1 MISSFCSRFSASKA
15 IFWVLLVVV
24 LVGAFLRLFHFS
36 DYLHFQVDQ
45 ARDAL
50 VINRAL
56 DGSILDLPL
65 LGPKAGGTFLRLGP
79 AFYYLQYG
87 SAVLF
92 GDGIASQVFFVALF
106 GIALIPLFFLLARR
120 GFSEPRALAGTA
132 LLSVSLFTVMYS
144 RFGWNPNLL
153 PFFAALGFWALLKA
167 VDEDTL
173 PNRKRHYTWL
183 AAFGLGMATQMHFL
197 AFVTF
202 PVILVLFLVWRRPR
216 LSLSAWL
223 GGVLIIGVLYMPM
236 LLNET
241 KTQFANTR
249 EFFGAVTEKSNKEAH
264 PFLEKL
270 IRNTTEYGLAEV
282 TVLTGYEGAT
292 SPQIETKG
300 LVISSLVCDA
310 KCDHGKW
317 AGLLG
322 LLGFLLVF
330 ISFGVNFFLASL
342 RREKDLYA
350 LLFIWQAI
358 AFILFIPL
366 AYGIAPRF
374 YLVTLPLFFLG
385 PLSVLVMLERLRP
398 GNWWKQLFWLAVGCL
413 VISNLWF
420 VMQRFDELARAK
432 TENVVSAP
440 DRVLKER
447 YRVTYEQQQQIVT
460 EMLALPHAT
469 EYPLYFEGASQYKRA
484 FKYLL
489 SERGVVTDGIPE
501 TTAYHKGVYAVVF
514 HTRPRP
520 EEAVSVFLQAYDVAS
535 FQEFGTL
542 TLAVL
547 TPKSTT
553 PLTDPQA
560 AVSPAGSPRN
570 SVSNPLVPRRF
581 TWREYFNGSN
591 GEAEEVDATDQS
603 PSEGE

>member
-1 MISSFCSRFSASKA
+1 MISSFCSRFSASK
-15 IFWVLLVVV
+15 IGIGILLLVV
-24 LVGAFLRLFHFS
+24 LFGAFLRLFHFS

-56 DGSILDLPL
+56 DGSVLDLPL

-92 GDGIASQVFFVALF
+92 GGGIASQVFFVALF
-106 GIALIPLFFLLARR
+106 GIALLPLFFLLAKR
-120 GFSEPRALAGTA
+120 GFAEEQALAGTA
-132 LLSVSLFTVMYS
+132 LLGVSLFAVLYS

-153 PFFAALGFWALLKA
+153 PFFAVLGFWALLKA
-167 VDEDTL
+167 VDKDTA
-173 PNRKRHYTWL
+173 PKKQRQYVWL

-223 GGVLIIGVLYMPM
+223 GGVLIIGVLYIPM

-249 EFFGAVTEKSNKEAH
+249 EFFGAVTEKSTKESH

-270 IRNTTEYGLAEV
+270 IHSSTEYGLAEIV
-282 TVLTGYEGAT
+282 ILTGYEGAT

-300 LVISSLVCDA
+300 LAVSSLTCDA
-310 KCDHGKW
+310 KCDQGKW
-317 AGLLG
+317 VGLLG

-330 ISFGVNFFLASL
+330 ISFGVNFFRVSL
-342 RREKDLYA
+342 RREKDMYA
-350 LLFIWQAI
+350 LLFVWQAV

-420 VMQRFDELARAK
+420 VMQRFDELAKAK
-432 TENVVSAP
+432 TQNVVSAP

-447 YRVTYEQQQQIVT
+447 YRVTYEQQQQIVAAILT
-460 EMLALPHAT
+460 LPHAT

-489 SERGVVTDGIPE
+489 SERGIVTDGIPE
-501 TTAYHKGVYAVVF
+501 TTAYHRGVYAVVF

-553 PLTDPQA
+553 PLMDPQA
-560 AVSPAGSPRN
+560 AVSPSGGSGN
-570 SVSNPLVPRRF
+570 SVPNPLVPRRF

-591 GEAEEVDATDQS
+591 GEAEEVDTTDQL
-603 PSEGE
+603 PSDGE

>member
-1 MISSFCSRFSASKA
+1 MISSFCSRFSTSK
-15 IFWVLLVVV
+15 ITLGVLLVVV
-24 LVGAFLRLFHFS
+24 LTGAFLRTTHFS

-50 VINRAL
+50 VIDRAL
-56 DGSILDLPL
+56 EGNVLDLPL

-92 GDGIASQVFFVALF
+92 GGDIASQVFFVALF
-106 GIALIPLFFLLARR
+106 GIALLPLFFLFAKR
-120 GFSEPRALAGTA
+120 GFSDEKSLAGTV
-132 LLSVSLFTVMYS
+132 LLSVSLFAIMYS

-153 PFFAALGFWALLKA
+153 SFFAVLGFWALLKA
-167 VDEDTL
+167 VDEDIAPKKQCRYL
-173 PNRKRHYTWL
+173 WL

-216 LSLSAWL
+216 LSLSAWF
-223 GGVLIIGVLYMPM
+223 GGVLIIGALYLPM

-249 EFFGAVTEKSNKEAH
+249 EFFGAVTEKSEKEAH

-282 TVLTGYEGAT
+282 VVLTGYEGAT
-292 SPQIETKG
+292 APRIETKG
-300 LVISSLVCDA
+300 LAVSSLICDE
-310 KCDHGKW
+310 KCDQGKW
-317 AGLLG
+317 VGLLG
-322 LLGFLLVF
+322 LIGFLLVF
-330 ISFGVNFFLASL
+330 VSFGVNFFSASI
-342 RREKDLYA
+342 RREKDMYA
-350 LLFIWQAI
+350 LLSIWQAV

-398 GNWWKQLFWLAVGCL
+398 GNWWKQLFLVAVGCL

-460 EMLALPHAT
+460 EILALPHAT
-469 EYPLYFEGASQYKRA
+469 EYPLYFESTSHYKRA

-489 SERGVVTDGIPE
+489 RKQTIATDGIPQQV
-501 TTAYHKGVYAVVF
+501 AYNKGVYVYVF

-520 EEAVSVFLQAYDVAS
+520 EEALGTLNQVYDIAS
-535 FQEFGTL
+535 TKEFGTL

-547 TPKSTT
+547 VPKTTT
-553 PLTDPQA
+553 PRIEEQVIVPGVGATYN
-560 AVSPAGSPRN
+560 PRA
-570 SVSNPLVPRRF
+570 PRRY
-581 TWREYFNGSN
+581 TWREYFGGGA
-591 GEAEEVDATDQS
+591 GETDEVDDTTEQPQGD
-603 PSEGE
+603 